1 MLIPVMSTAIH
12 YNEYKNQRAI
22 ENIAK
27 RLTIL
32 NFKGEYKPGNK
43 EFCRSI
49 PEESEYFKQVISAF
63 YKTEGRK
70 WSECFTQSEELHY
83 CWIAIDLKLDRDRPL
98 QLYAYTGKSGAI
110 WGRLCHSTH
119 GTLELQREQ
128 KILIHTTKSSDE
140 SNAALVSADEFNE
153 LDGKATVPQV
163 EQSNINAIRAVRSI
177 KLLNRK
183 DEDANRIIN
192 PVLFKKMKQIERMAE
207 QLNKKLLKLR
217 QVWLDGDLVPTVS
230 ENQIRQAFNDAVVEW
245 YQKNAET
252 IDVEQSLKIDLPALK
267 DKIQLDAADAR
278 AVEKTKHILREI
290 KGCEIFNNDE
300 LGLKHC
306 FKHVFNIPFLKS
318 TERTFMYK
326 VFELE
331 NEITL
336 EQAGKRYEKYLVR
349 QAVEE
354 RDKGLSEAMV
364 AIHKKRELI
373 ERLEKLKKQFNQK
386 AQTFEKARVM
396 TAHHRHQENI
406 GLIGLE
412 NDLIKLTSKIVDLL
426 VAKDPN
432 LSKQAKS
439 RLHRRSSRYWHQSN
453 SPQSIANYN
462 YRKNLF
468 NTFAN
473 ESKLTKWNNTD
484 KLTGTKMGAFFTN
497 AELEQMK
504 ENSF

>member
-1 MLIPVMSTAIH
+1 MLISVMSND
-12 YNEYKNQRAI
+12 YRKQRAI

-27 RLTIL
+27 HLTIL
-32 NFKGEYKPGNK
+32 NSRTEYKPGNK

-98 QLYAYTGKSGAI
+98 QIYAYTGKSGAI

-119 GTLELQREQ
+119 GNLELDRSD

-140 SNAALVSADEFNE
+140 SHAALVEADEFNE

-183 DEDANRIIN
+183 DEDTNRIIN

-217 QVWLDGDLVPTVS
+217 QVWLDGNLVPTITSAQV
-230 ENQIRQAFNDAVVEW
+230 QKAFADAAIEW
-245 YQKNAET
+245 YEANAHR
-252 IDVEQSLKIDLPALK
+252 IDTERNLTLNLPPLK
-267 DKIQLDAADAR
+267 DKIKLEAADAE

-306 FKHVFNIPFLKS
+306 FKYVFNVPFLKS
-318 TERTFMYK
+318 AERTFMYK

-331 NEITL
+331 DEITL
-336 EQAGKRYEKYLVR
+336 EQAAKQLERHELREKM
-349 QAVEE
+349 EIIN
-354 RDKGLSEAMV
+354 G
-364 AIHKKRELI
+364 KKRKNKYGQTDSEIFEAKKSRIPQIKKLKEKI
-373 ERLEKLKKQFNQK
+373 NKIAHEYLEIKNKESKTSFEVDQMGSLKYQFNHYKEKLHELKMSLKEK
-386 AQTFEKARVM
+386 RDYWDTFTEDDYNETVRM
-396 TAHHRHQENI
+396 PIRRHRH
-406 GLIGLE
+406 
-412 NDLIKLTSKIVDLL
+412 SK
-426 VAKDPN
+426 
-432 LSKQAKS
+432 
-439 RLHRRSSRYWHQSN
+439 RHW
-453 SPQSIANYN
+453 
-462 YRKNLF
+462 
-468 NTFAN
+468 
-473 ESKLTKWNNTD
+473 
-484 KLTGTKMGAFFTN
+484 
-497 AELEQMK
+497 
-504 ENSF
+504 

>member
-22 ENIAK
+22 KNIAK

-32 NFKGEYKPGNK
+32 NWEGDYKPGNK
-43 EFCRSI
+43 DFCRSI
-49 PEESEYFKQVISAF
+49 PETSEYFKQVISAF

-98 QLYAYTGKSGAI
+98 QIYAYTGKSGAI

-153 LDGKATVPQV
+153 LDGKATVPQI

-217 QVWLDGDLVPTVS
+217 QVWLDGNLVPTITSAQV
-230 ENQIRQAFNDAVVEW
+230 QKAFADAAIEW
-245 YQKNAET
+245 YEANAHR
-252 IDVEQSLKIDLPALK
+252 IDTERNLTLNLPPLK
-267 DKIQLDAADAR
+267 DKIKLEAADAE

-306 FKHVFNIPFLKS
+306 FKYVFNVPFLKS
-318 TERTFMYK
+318 AERTFMYK

-331 NEITL
+331 DEITL
-336 EQAGKRYEKYLVR
+336 EQAAKQLERHELREKM
-349 QAVEE
+349 EIIN
-354 RDKGLSEAMV
+354 G
-364 AIHKKRELI
+364 KKRKNKYGQTDSEIFEAKKSRIPQIKKLKEKI
-373 ERLEKLKKQFNQK
+373 NKIAHEYLEIKNKESKTSFEVDQMGSLKYQFNHYKEKLHELKMSLKEK
-386 AQTFEKARVM
+386 RDYWDTFTEDDYNETVRM
-396 TAHHRHQENI
+396 PIRRHRH
-406 GLIGLE
+406 
-412 NDLIKLTSKIVDLL
+412 SK
-426 VAKDPN
+426 
-432 LSKQAKS
+432 
-439 RLHRRSSRYWHQSN
+439 RHW
-453 SPQSIANYN
+453 
-462 YRKNLF
+462 
-468 NTFAN
+468 
-473 ESKLTKWNNTD
+473 
-484 KLTGTKMGAFFTN
+484 
-497 AELEQMK
+497 
-504 ENSF
+504 

>member
-22 ENIAK
+22 KNIAK

-32 NFKGEYKPGNK
+32 NWEGDYKPGNK
-43 EFCRSI
+43 DFCRSI
-49 PEESEYFKQVISAF
+49 PETSEYFKQVISAF

-98 QLYAYTGKSGAI
+98 QIYAYTGKSGAI

-183 DEDANRIIN
+183 DEDTNRIIN

-217 QVWLDGDLVPTVS
+217 QVWLEGNLVPTVTS
-230 ENQIRQAFNDAVVEW
+230 EQIHEALYTAINEW
-245 YQKNAET
+245 YEKNADR
-252 IDVEQSLKIDLPALK
+252 IDTERDLTLNLPPLK
-267 DKIQLDAADAR
+267 DKIKLEAADAE

-300 LGLKHC
+300 LGLKYC
-306 FKHVFNIPFLKS
+306 FKHVFNTAFSSCLDF
-318 TERTFMYK
+318 ERNKNFVWK
-326 VFELE
+326 IIDLE
-331 NEITL
+331 DEITL
-336 EQAGKRYEKYLVR
+336 EQAAKQLERYELREKMEIINGKKRKNKYGQTDRQIFEAKKSIIPAIRKVKEKLNEIAREYLEIKNKESKTSFEVDQMGSLKYQYNHYRKKYDELKMSLKEKRDYWHTFTEDDYNETVILHQTAIRRHRHSKHRRHSVHEYAAVVR
-349 QAVEE
+349 QVES
-354 RDKGLSEAMV
+354 LSRPT
-364 AIHKKRELI
+364 KK
-373 ERLEKLKKQFNQK
+373 
-386 AQTFEKARVM
+386 
-396 TAHHRHQENI
+396 
-406 GLIGLE
+406 
-412 NDLIKLTSKIVDLL
+412 
-426 VAKDPN
+426 
-432 LSKQAKS
+432 
-439 RLHRRSSRYWHQSN
+439 
-453 SPQSIANYN
+453 
-462 YRKNLF
+462 
-468 NTFAN
+468 
-473 ESKLTKWNNTD
+473 
-484 KLTGTKMGAFFTN
+484 
-497 AELEQMK
+497 
-504 ENSF
+504 

>member
-183 DEDANRIIN
+183 DEDTNRIIN
-192 PVLFKKMKQIERMAE
+192 PVLFKKMEQIERMAE

-318 TERTFMYK
+318 AERTFMYK

-331 NEITL
+331 DEITL
-336 EQAGKRYEKYLVR
+336 EQAAKQLERYELREKM
-349 QAVEE
+349 EIIN
-354 RDKGLSEAMV
+354 G
-364 AIHKKRELI
+364 KKRKNRHGQTDSEIFEAKKSRIPQIKKLKEKI
-373 ERLEKLKKQFNQK
+373 NKIAHEYLEIKNKESKTSFEVDQMGSLKYQFNHYKEKLHELKMSLKEK
-386 AQTFEKARVM
+386 RDYWDTFTDDDYNETVRM
-396 TAHHRHQENI
+396 PIRRHRH
-406 GLIGLE
+406 
-412 NDLIKLTSKIVDLL
+412 SK
-426 VAKDPN
+426 
-432 LSKQAKS
+432 
-439 RLHRRSSRYWHQSN
+439 RHW
-453 SPQSIANYN
+453 
-462 YRKNLF
+462 
-468 NTFAN
+468 
-473 ESKLTKWNNTD
+473 
-484 KLTGTKMGAFFTN
+484 
-497 AELEQMK
+497 
-504 ENSF
+504 

>member
-1 MLIPVMSTAIH
+1 MIRFFFVMSF
-12 YNEYKNQRAI
+12 YRNKERAI

-27 RLTIL
+27 HLTIL
-32 NFKGEYKPGNK
+32 NWREDYKPGNK

-70 WSECFTQSEELHY
+70 WSDCFTQSEELHY

-119 GTLELQREQ
+119 GNLELDRSD

-140 SNAALVSADEFNE
+140 SNAALVEADEFNE

-163 EQSNINAIRAVRSI
+163 EQSNINAIRAIRSI

-192 PVLFKKMKQIERMAE
+192 PVLFKKMKQIELMAE

-217 QVWLDGDLVPTVS
+217 QVWLDGSLVPKVS
-230 ENQIRQAFNDAVVEW
+230 EDQLRQAFNDAATEW
-245 YQKNAET
+245 FDAH
-252 IDVEQSLKIDLPALK
+252 KIDPEQTFFIDMPELK
-267 DKIQLDAADAR
+267 NKIKLTPADASV
-278 AVEKTKHILREI
+278 VEKTKHIIREI
-290 KGCEIFNNDE
+290 KGCKIFNNDE

-306 FKHVFNIPFLKS
+306 FKYVFKRAFCRCVDIESHRNFIWKILD
-318 TERTFMYK
+318 
-326 VFELE
+326 LE
-331 NEITL
+331 DEITL

-364 AIHKKRELI
+364 VIRKKRELI
-373 ERLEKLKKQFNQK
+373 ERLKKLKKQFNQK

-406 GLIGLE
+406 GLTGLE
-412 NDLIKLTSKIVDLL
+412 NDLIKLTVKIVDLL

-439 RLHRRSSRYWHQSN
+439 RLHCRSSWHQSN
-453 SPQSIANYN
+453 SPQSMANYN